1 LKNGNTRFSAFYKY
15 TGKVV
20 AYLVNEDAS
29 ITQSFISDYSL
40 LDLQVQQWFLKKTLS
55 VSLGGKNLLNVTN
68 INAGSGSTGG
78 AHTSSGGTAPIA
90 WGRSFYLNIT
100 YLIKSKQ

>member
-1 LKNGNTRFSAFYKY
+1 MKNGTTKFSAFYKY

-20 AYLVNEDAS
+20 AYFVNEDAS
-29 ITQSFISDYSL
+29 ITQSFISDYNL
-40 LDLQVQQWFLKKTLS
+40 LDLQVQQWFLKKKLG

-68 INAGSGSTGG
+68 INAGSGTSGG
-78 AHTSSGGTAPIA
+78 AHTSTTGTAPIA

-100 YLIKSKQ
+100 YLIKSTQ